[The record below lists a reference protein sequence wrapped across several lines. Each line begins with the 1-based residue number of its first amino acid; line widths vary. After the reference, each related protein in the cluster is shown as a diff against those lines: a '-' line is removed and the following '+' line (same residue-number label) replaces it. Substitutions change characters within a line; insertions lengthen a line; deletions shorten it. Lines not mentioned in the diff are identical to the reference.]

1 MKHSNANTQRG
12 DKMRI
17 NILIGGS
24 AGHGINTIDQFLT
37 RLLTK
42 KGFHFH
48 SYKDYMSRIRG
59 GTNFTQV
66 TLSDLPVKCH
76 DDALDVIVALTTEII
91 QAYYPQLKEKG
102 LIICDAEVVLPES
115 CTHQVTRLNFKEILK
130 QTGNPKG
137 YSMVALGAIVKAI
150 GLEES
155 TLNHLVDKRWSED
168 IIDANTKTARL
179 AYEATHSVLSSVP
192 KTNEDH
198 LVMSGNQA
206 VALGALAAG
215 VGFYSAYPMAPSTG
229 VMSYLTQYETR
240 YPLVVE
246 QAEDEISA
254 INSVI
259 GAASNGLRSMTSTSG
274 GGFALMVEGL
284 GFAAVAEVPVVM
296 LDVQRPGPATGMATR
311 TEQSDLNFVLN
322 ASQGE
327 FPRIILSFN
336 SIEDAFYKTF
346 RAFNLADKYRVPVIL
361 LSDQYLADSTSTVR
375 EPDLKSLKIESYLLK
390 EASEDYRHHDL
401 RTLVQQ
407 RAVPGMTGQIVM
419 NDSHEHEE
427 HGSVTES
434 ASNRVAMN
442 DRRMAK
448 LKEISKEMEE
458 PRMVGD
464 PEAKDIFVSWG
475 ASAGVVETAVE
486 ALTEQG
492 KSIGALIFGDL
503 YPLPVVTLTKL
514 IERGARLINVEGN
527 HQGQLRQLIARELA
541 HPIHHSILK
550 YDGRQFS
557 PGYILKAYEEMIQK

>member
-1 MKHSNANTQRG
+1 
-12 DKMRI
+12 MRI

-59 GTNFTQV
+59 GTNFTHV
-66 TLSDLPVKCH
+66 TLSDQPVLCH
-76 DDALDVIVALTTEII
+76 DDGLDVIVALTSEII
-91 QAYYPQLKEKG
+91 EDHLQRLKEGG
-102 LIICDAEVVLPES
+102 LIICDSDVLLPEP
-115 CTHQVTRLNFKEILK
+115 CGHQVTRLHFKELLK

-155 TLNHLVDKRWSED
+155 TLHHLVDKRWTEA
-168 IIDANTKTARL
+168 IIDANTKTAKL
-179 AYEATHSVLSSVP
+179 AYEATHCVLTSIP
-192 KTNEDH
+192 KTNQDH

-246 QAEDEISA
+246 QAEDEIAA

-259 GAASNGLRSMTSTSG
+259 GAAAGGLRSMTSTSG
-274 GGFALMVEGL
+274 GGFSLMAEGL
-284 GFAAVAEVPVVM
+284 GFAAVAEVPVVL

-311 TEQSDLNFVLN
+311 TEQSDLNFVLD

-327 FPRIILSFN
+327 FPRVILSFN

-361 LSDQYLADSTSTVR
+361 LSDQYLADATSTVR

-390 EASEDYRHHDL
+390 EAREDYRHYDL
-401 RTLVQQ
+401 RALIQE
-407 RAVPGMTGQIVM
+407 RAVPGMTSLIVM
-419 NDSHEHEE
+419 NDSHEHNE
-427 HGSVTES
+427 HGGVTES
-434 ASNRVAMN
+434 AENRVAMN
-442 DRRMAK
+442 NRRMAK
-448 LKEISKEMEE
+448 LKEIEKEMAE
-458 PRMVGD
+458 PRWIGN
-464 PEAKDIFVSWG
+464 PEARDVLICWG
-475 ASAGVVETAVE
+475 STAGVIETVVDT
-486 ALTEQG
+486 LTAEG
-492 KSIGALIFGDL
+492 RVIGALIFGDL
-503 YPLPVVTLTKL
+503 YPLPSKTLKTL
-514 IERGARLINVEGN
+514 IEAGVRLINVEGN

-550 YDGRQFS
+550 YDGRPFS
-557 PGYILKAYEEMIQK
+557 PGYILKAYEEVLRK

>member
-1 MKHSNANTQRG
+1 
-12 DKMRI
+12 MRI

-59 GTNFTQV
+59 GTNFSHV
-66 TLSDLPVKCH
+66 TLSDHPVHCH
-76 DDALDVIVALTTEII
+76 DDDLDVIVALTDEII
-91 QAYYPQLKEKG
+91 TMHQVRLKPEG
-102 LIICDAEVVLPES
+102 LIICDEEVAVPADN
-115 CTHQVTRLNFKEILK
+115 THQVTRLNFKAILK
-130 QTGNPKG
+130 ETGNPKG
-137 YSMVALGAIVKAI
+137 ASMVALGAIVKAI
-150 GLEES
+150 GLEENA
-155 TLNHLVDKRWSED
+155 LNHLVDKRWTED
-168 IIDANTKTARL
+168 IINANTKTARM
-179 AYEATHSVLSSVP
+179 AYEATDCVLTSIA
-192 KTNEDH
+192 KTNADH

-274 GGFALMVEGL
+274 GGFSLMVEGVGL
-284 GFAAVAEVPVVM
+284 AAVAEVPLVV

-311 TEQSDLNFVLN
+311 TEQSDLNFVLD

-327 FPRIILSFN
+327 FPRIILSFT

-361 LSDQYLADSTSTVR
+361 LSDQYLADSTSTVP
-375 EPDLKSLKIESYLLK
+375 EPDLKALKIESFQLK
-390 EASEDYRHHDL
+390 KASEDYRHYDL
-401 RTLVQQ
+401 RTHLQE
-407 RAVPGMTGQIVM
+407 RGVPGLTSQIIM
-419 NDSHEHEE
+419 NDSHEHDEY
-427 HGSVTES
+427 GVVTES
-434 ASNRVAMN
+434 AENRRAMN
-442 DRRMAK
+442 NRRMEK
-448 LKEISKEMEE
+448 LAEIEKEMEE
-458 PRMVGD
+458 PRLIGH
-464 PEAKDIFVSWG
+464 PEAKDIFICWG
-475 ASAGVVETAVE
+475 SVAGAVETSLELCKDKGYDV
-486 ALTEQG
+486 
-492 KSIGALIFGDL
+492 GALIFGDL
-503 YPLPVVTLTKL
+503 YPLPVKTLRQL
-514 IERGARLINVEGN
+514 IDRGARLINVEGN
-527 HQGQLRQLIARELA
+527 YQGQLRQLIAREIH
-541 HPIHHSILK
+541 HPIRHSILK

-557 PGYILKAYEEMIQK
+557 PNYILSAYEEMM

>member
-1 MKHSNANTQRG
+1 
-12 DKMRI
+12 MRI

-59 GTNFTQV
+59 GTNFTHV
-66 TLSDLPVKCH
+66 TLSDQPVHCH
-76 DDALDVIVALTTEII
+76 DDALDVIVALTSEII
-91 QAYYPQLKEKG
+91 KEHYDRLTDNG
-102 LIICDAEVVLPES
+102 LIICDADVVLPEP
-115 CTHQVTRLNFKEILK
+115 CRHQVTRLNFKAILK
-130 QTGNPKG
+130 ETGNSKG

-155 TLNHLVDKRWSED
+155 TLNHLVDKRWTEA
-168 IIDANTKTARL
+168 IIDANTKTARM
-179 AYEATHSVLSSVP
+179 AYEATHCILTSIP

-240 YPLVVE
+240 YPIVVE
-246 QAEDEISA
+246 QAEDEIAA
-254 INSVI
+254 INSII

-274 GGFALMVEGL
+274 GGFSLMVEGL

-311 TEQSDLNFVLN
+311 TEQSDLNFVLD

-327 FPRIILSFN
+327 FPRMILSFN

-375 EPDLKSLKIESYLLK
+375 EPDLKSLTIDLHLVK
-390 EASEDYRHHDL
+390 EVREDYRHHDL
-401 RTLVQQ
+401 RTLVQD
-407 RAVPGMTGQIVM
+407 RVVPGMTSQIVM
-419 NDSHEHEE
+419 NDSHEHDEN
-427 HGSVTES
+427 GGVTES
-434 ASNRVAMN
+434 ASNRTAMN
-442 DRRMAK
+442 DRRMSK
-448 LKEISKEMEE
+448 LNEIIKEMEE
-458 PRMVGD
+458 PRLIGD
-464 PEAKDIFVSWG
+464 PDAKDILICWG
-475 ASAGVVETAVE
+475 STAGVVEAAVE
-486 ALTEQG
+486 TLTGQG
-492 KSIGALIFGDL
+492 RAIGALIFGDL
-503 YPLPVVTLTKL
+503 YPLPTKTLTRL

-527 HQGQLRQLIARELA
+527 YQGQLRQLISRELA